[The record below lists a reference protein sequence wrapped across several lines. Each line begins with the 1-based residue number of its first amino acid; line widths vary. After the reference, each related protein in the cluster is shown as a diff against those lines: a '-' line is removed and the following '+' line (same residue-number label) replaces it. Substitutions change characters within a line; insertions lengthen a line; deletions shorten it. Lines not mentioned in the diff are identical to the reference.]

1 LRDPGRRPTGSDPE
15 TRPKEPRPGSKV
27 DVHAMGAAEI
37 HLPRVSLSLSDEFKM
52 SLEKPEK
59 PEIQSPRREKTLK
72 RHIKHI
78 RHIRH
83 IRLQREKL

>member
-27 DVHAMGAAEI
+27 DVHGMGAAEI
-37 HLPRVSLSLSDEFKM
+37 HLPRVSLSQSDEFKM
-52 SLEKPEK
+52 RSLEK

-78 RHIRH
+78 KHIRH